1 MAIRYAGQPTFAP
14 QPMVSASGS
23 SGAASAAGVVDVSK
37 AFGALREK
45 APKFDQLAATDM
57 ANRSNER
64 ATNIRAEADTVAAGL
79 SQIGATKQSAL
90 QAQGAIKA
98 AQAQAN
104 AAKQSVA
111 QSAMMGVARTGLKLL
126 TGGLFG

>member
-45 APKFDQLAATDM
+45 APKYDQLAATDM

-79 SQIGATKQSAL
+79 AQIGATKQSAL

-98 AQAQAN
+98 AELQAN
-104 AAKQSVA
+104 AAKQS
-111 QSAMMGVARTGLKLL
+111 AMMGLAGTGLKLL
-126 TGGLFG
+126 TGGLVG